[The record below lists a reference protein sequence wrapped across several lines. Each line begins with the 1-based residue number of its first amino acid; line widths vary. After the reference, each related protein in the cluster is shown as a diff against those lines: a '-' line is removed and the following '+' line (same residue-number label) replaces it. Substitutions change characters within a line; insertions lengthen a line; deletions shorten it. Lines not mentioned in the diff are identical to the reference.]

1 MPKAIRNDRT
11 GELTQMKAT
20 KQRKTSS
27 RKERVG
33 SPSIPPDASVDDAP
47 PVAAASGKEAG
58 LEAKP
63 TSSDVSGSNP
73 QLGLV
78 DCPECGQRAL
88 FWNRHDRIYRCV
100 NPECKRA
107 FTLEEYRNKEVG
119 KLPEEQ
125 QTEQMPSNELIT
137 EVTDEI
143 GPSAIE
149 LMPSNEAPVEA
160 TDKMELGATEQIP
173 CNGSIAN
180 ENIEPGV
187 TEQMSSKESIT
198 EAADNIEPGVTEQM
212 SSKESITEAADN
224 MEPNATE
231 QMPSNVSAAEV
242 KDEIERG
249 RIEETSSD
257 VPTTEAKD
265 EGKEGAKAGKQMNR
279 NLAFLLI
286 GLLAIGIVVL
296 VVFLG
301 QKSGNLDELA
311 SQLDKSGQALTQSQT
326 ELAASQQDV
335 EGLRT
340 QLAEAQQ
347 EVEALQAEINELK
360 PLTPSGPFVYSGELA
375 VGDQISIPIELKES
389 ERVEGTITGGLGGL
403 AVYIQDSGGSIAEDL
418 GRVFRSSFTFTAQTS
433 GRYNIVIKGPNE
445 LTSKY
450 NLEYT
455 IYRRQ

>member
-1 MPKAIRNDRT
+1 
-11 GELTQMKAT
+11 MKAT

-27 RKERVG
+27 RKERVV
-33 SPSIPPDASVDDAP
+33 SSSTPPEVQADNAQPITAE
-47 PVAAASGKEAG
+47 SGKKAA
-58 LEAKP
+58 LDAKP
-63 TSSDVSGSNP
+63 TSFDESAPNP

-78 DCPECGQRAL
+78 VCLECGQRAL

-107 FTLEEYRNKEVG
+107 FTLDEYREKEVG
-119 KLPEEQ
+119 KLPVEQ
-125 QTEQMPSNELIT
+125 QTEQMSSNELIT

-143 GPSAIE
+143 EPSAIE
-149 LMPSNEAPVEA
+149 LMPSNEPTTEA
-160 TDKMELGATEQIP
+160 KAEIEPGAIEQIP

-187 TEQMSSKESIT
+187 TEQMPSKESIT
-198 EAADNIEPGVTEQM
+198 EATD
-212 SSKESITEAADN
+212 K

-231 QMPSNVSAAEV
+231 QVLSNVLTAEV

-249 RIEETSSD
+249 KIEETASD
-257 VPTTEAKD
+257 VPATEARD
-265 EGKEGAKAGKQMNR
+265 EVKKEAKSGKQISR

-286 GLLAIGIVVL
+286 GVLAIGIVVMG
-296 VVFLG
+296 VFLG

-311 SQLDKSGQALTQSQT
+311 SQLDKSRQALTQSQT
-326 ELAASQQDV
+326 QLAESQQNV

-360 PLTPSGPFVYSGELA
+360 PLTPSGPFVYSGELS
-375 VGDQISIPIELKES
+375 VGDQISIPIELKPS

-403 AVYIQDSGGSIAEDL
+403 AFSIQDSGGGIVKDL
-418 GRVFRSSFTFTAQTS
+418 GLIFRSSFIFTAQTS
-433 GRYNIVIKGPNE
+433 GIYNIVIKGPSGVAPSYVVSF
-445 LTSKY
+445 T
-450 NLEYT
+450 T
-455 IYRRQ
+455 YRR

>member
-27 RKERVG
+27 RKERVV

-47 PVAAASGKEAG
+47 LVAAASGKEAG

-100 NPECKRA
+100 NPECKRV

-149 LMPSNEAPVEA
+149 QMPSNES
-160 TDKMELGATEQIP
+160 T
-173 CNGSIAN
+173 
-180 ENIEPGV
+180 
-187 TEQMSSKESIT
+187 T
-198 EAADNIEPGVTEQM
+198 EAKAEI
-212 SSKESITEAADN
+212 
-224 MEPNATE
+224 EPNATE

-279 NLAFLLI
+279 NLAFLLM

-296 VVFLG
+296 GVFLG

>member
-1 MPKAIRNDRT
+1 
-11 GELTQMKAT
+11 MKAT

-27 RKERVG
+27 RKERVV
-33 SPSIPPDASVDDAP
+33 SPSIPPDALVDDAP
-47 PVAAASGKEAG
+47 PVAAASGEEAG

-125 QTEQMPSNELIT
+125 QTEQMPSNESTT
-137 EVTDEI
+137 EAKAEI

-149 LMPSNEAPVEA
+149 LMPSNESTTEA
-160 TDKMELGATEQIP
+160 KAEIEPGATEQIP

-180 ENIEPGV
+180 ENI
-187 TEQMSSKESIT
+187 
-198 EAADNIEPGVTEQM
+198 
-212 SSKESITEAADN
+212 
-224 MEPNATE
+224 EPNATE

-265 EGKEGAKAGKQMNR
+265 EVKEGAKAGKQMNR

-296 VVFLG
+296 GVFLG

-311 SQLDKSGQALTQSQT
+311 SQLDKSRQALTQSQT

-403 AVYIQDSGGSIAEDL
+403 AVYIHDSGGGIVKDL
-418 GRVFRSSFTFTAQTS
+418 GLILRSSFIFTAQTS

>member
-1 MPKAIRNDRT
+1 
-11 GELTQMKAT
+11 MKAT

-27 RKERVG
+27 RKERVV
-33 SPSIPPDASVDDAP
+33 SPSIPPDALVDDAP

-143 GPSAIE
+143 EPSAIE
-149 LMPSNEAPVEA
+149 HMPSNESTTEA
-160 TDKMELGATEQIP
+160 KDEIEPNATEQMP
-173 CNGSIAN
+173 
-180 ENIEPGV
+180 
-187 TEQMSSKESIT
+187 SKESIT
-198 EAADNIEPGVTEQM
+198 EAADKIEPNATEQVP
-212 SSKESITEAADN
+212 SNESTTEAKTEI
-224 MEPNATE
+224 EPNATE
-231 QMPSNVSAAEV
+231 QMSSNVLTAEV

-249 RIEETSSD
+249 KIEETSSD

-265 EGKEGAKAGKQMNR
+265 EVKEGAKAGKQINR

-296 VVFLG
+296 GVFLG

-311 SQLDKSGQALTQSQT
+311 SQLDKSRQALTQSQT

-347 EVEALQAEINELK
+347 EVEALQAEISELK

-433 GRYNIVIKGPNE
+433 GTYAMIIKGPSGVAASYVVNF
-445 LTSKY
+445 T
-450 NLEYT
+450 T
-455 IYRRQ
+455 YRRQ

>member
-1 MPKAIRNDRT
+1 
-11 GELTQMKAT
+11 LTQMKAT

-27 RKERVG
+27 RKERVV
-33 SPSIPPDASVDDAP
+33 SPSIPPDALVDDAP

-143 GPSAIE
+143 EPSAIE
-149 LMPSNEAPVEA
+149 HMPSNESTTEA
-160 TDKMELGATEQIP
+160 KDEIEPNATEQMP
-173 CNGSIAN
+173 
-180 ENIEPGV
+180 
-187 TEQMSSKESIT
+187 SKESIT
-198 EAADNIEPGVTEQM
+198 EAADKIEPNATEQVP
-212 SSKESITEAADN
+212 SNESTTEAKTEI
-224 MEPNATE
+224 EPNATE
-231 QMPSNVSAAEV
+231 QMSSNVLTAEV

-249 RIEETSSD
+249 KIEETSSD

-265 EGKEGAKAGKQMNR
+265 EVKEGAKAGKQINR

-296 VVFLG
+296 GVFLG

-311 SQLDKSGQALTQSQT
+311 SQLDKSRQALTQSQT

-347 EVEALQAEINELK
+347 EVEALQAEISELK

-433 GRYNIVIKGPNE
+433 GTYAMIIKGPSGVAASYVVNF
-445 LTSKY
+445 T
-450 NLEYT
+450 T
-455 IYRRQ
+455 YRRQ

>member
-1 MPKAIRNDRT
+1 LPKAIRNDRT
-11 GELTQMKAT
+11 GESTQMKAA

-33 SPSIPPDASVDDAP
+33 SPSIPPDALVDDAP
-47 PVAAASGKEAG
+47 PVTAESGKGAT
-58 LEAKP
+58 LEVKP
-63 TSSDVSGSNP
+63 SSVNVSGSNP

-78 DCPECGQRAL
+78 ICPQCGQRAL

-100 NPECKRA
+100 NPECKRK
-107 FTLEEYRNKEVG
+107 FTLEEYRNKEVVRP
-119 KLPEEQ
+119 PEEQ
-125 QTEQMPSNELIT
+125 QTEQVLSNESITEAADKTESGATEQIPCNESIANENIEPGVTEQMPSNE
-137 EVTDEI
+137 
-143 GPSAIE
+143 S
-149 LMPSNEAPVEA
+149 PVEA

-173 CNGSIAN
+173 SNDFTTVATDKI
-180 ENIEPGV
+180 
-187 TEQMSSKESIT
+187 
-198 EAADNIEPGVTEQM
+198 
-212 SSKESITEAADN
+212 
-224 MEPNATE
+224 EPNATE
-231 QMPSNVSAAEV
+231 QMPSNVSAAEM
-242 KDEIERG
+242 KDERARG
-249 RIEETSSD
+249 RIEEIPSD

-265 EGKEGAKAGKQMNR
+265 EVKEGAKAGKQMNR

-286 GLLAIGIVVL
+286 SVLAVGIVVL
-296 VVFLG
+296 GVLLS
-301 QKSGNLDELA
+301 QKPGNFDELSA
-311 SQLDKSGQALTQSQT
+311 QLNKSRQALTQSQT

-418 GRVFRSSFTFTAQTS
+418 GRVFRSSFIFTAQTS
-433 GRYNIVIKGPNE
+433 GTYAMIIKGPSGVAASYVVNF
-445 LTSKY
+445 T
-450 NLEYT
+450 T
-455 IYRRQ
+455 YRRQ

>member
-27 RKERVG
+27 RKERVV

-47 PVAAASGKEAG
+47 LVAAASGKEAG

-125 QTEQMPSNELIT
+125 QTEQMPSNESTT
-137 EVTDEI
+137 EAKAEI

-180 ENIEPGV
+180 ENMEPGV
-187 TEQMSSKESIT
+187 TEQMPSKESIT

-279 NLAFLLI
+279 NLAFLLM

-296 VVFLG
+296 GVFLG

-311 SQLDKSGQALTQSQT
+311 SQLDKSRQALTQSQT

>member
-27 RKERVG
+27 RKERVV

-47 PVAAASGKEAG
+47 LVAAASGKEAG

-100 NPECKRA
+100 NPECKRV

-198 EAADNIEPGVTEQM
+198 EAADN
-212 SSKESITEAADN
+212 

-296 VVFLG
+296 GVFLG

>member
-1 MPKAIRNDRT
+1 LPKAIRNDRT

-27 RKERVG
+27 RKERVV
-33 SPSIPPDASVDDAP
+33 SPTIPPDASVDDAP
-47 PVAAASGKEAG
+47 LVAAASGKEAG

-100 NPECKRA
+100 NPECKRV

-149 LMPSNEAPVEA
+149 QMPSNESTTEA
-160 TDKMELGATEQIP
+160 KAEIEPGATEQVP
-173 CNGSIAN
+173 SN
-180 ENIEPGV
+180 ES
-187 TEQMSSKESIT
+187 TT
-198 EAADNIEPGVTEQM
+198 EAKAEI
-212 SSKESITEAADN
+212 
-224 MEPNATE
+224 EPNATE

-279 NLAFLLI
+279 NLAFLLM

-296 VVFLG
+296 GVFLG

>member
-27 RKERVG
+27 RKERVV
-33 SPSIPPDASVDDAP
+33 SPSIPPEALVDDAP

-143 GPSAIE
+143 EPSAIE
-149 LMPSNEAPVEA
+149 HMPSNESTTEA
-160 TDKMELGATEQIP
+160 KDEIEPNATEQMP
-173 CNGSIAN
+173 SN
-180 ENIEPGV
+180 
-187 TEQMSSKESIT
+187 ESIT
-198 EAADNIEPGVTEQM
+198 EAADKIEPNATEQVP
-212 SSKESITEAADN
+212 SNESTTEAKTEI
-224 MEPNATE
+224 EPNATE

-242 KDEIERG
+242 KDERARG
-249 RIEETSSD
+249 KIEETSSD

-265 EGKEGAKAGKQMNR
+265 EVKEGAKAGKQMNR

-296 VVFLG
+296 GVFLG

-311 SQLDKSGQALTQSQT
+311 SQLDKSRQALTQSQT

>member
-198 EAADNIEPGVTEQM
+198 EAADN
-212 SSKESITEAADN
+212 

-249 RIEETSSD
+249 KIEETSSD

-311 SQLDKSGQALTQSQT
+311 SQLDKSRQALTQSQT

>member
-27 RKERVG
+27 RKERVV
-33 SPSIPPDASVDDAP
+33 SPTIPPDASVDDAP
-47 PVAAASGKEAG
+47 LVAAASGKEAG

-100 NPECKRA
+100 NPECKRV

-149 LMPSNEAPVEA
+149 QMPSNESTTEA
-160 TDKMELGATEQIP
+160 KAEIEPGATEQVP
-173 CNGSIAN
+173 SN
-180 ENIEPGV
+180 ES
-187 TEQMSSKESIT
+187 TT
-198 EAADNIEPGVTEQM
+198 EAKAEI
-212 SSKESITEAADN
+212 
-224 MEPNATE
+224 EPNATE

-279 NLAFLLI
+279 NLAFLLM

-296 VVFLG
+296 GVFLG

>member
-1 MPKAIRNDRT
+1 
-11 GELTQMKAT
+11 MKAT

-27 RKERVG
+27 RKERVV
-33 SPSIPPDASVDDAP
+33 SPSTAPEASADPAQP
-47 PVAAASGKEAG
+47 TASESGKGAT
-58 LEAKP
+58 LEVKP
-63 TSSDVSGSNP
+63 SSVNVSGSNP

-107 FTLEEYRNKEVG
+107 LTLEEYRNKEVG

-143 GPSAIE
+143 EPSAIE
-149 LMPSNEAPVEA
+149 QMPSNEPITEV
-160 TDKMELGATEQIP
+160 TDEIEPGATEQVP
-173 CNGSIAN
+173 SN
-180 ENIEPGV
+180 ESTTEAKAEIGPGATEQVPSNESTTEAKTEIEPN
-187 TEQMSSKESIT
+187 T
-198 EAADNIEPGVTEQM
+198 
-212 SSKESITEAADN
+212 
-224 MEPNATE
+224 TE
-231 QMPSNVSAAEV
+231 QMPSNESTAEV

-249 RIEETSSD
+249 TIEETSSD
-257 VPTTEAKD
+257 VPATEARD
-265 EGKEGAKAGKQMNR
+265 EVKEEAKAGKQISR

-286 GLLAIGIVVL
+286 SLLAIGIVVL
-296 VVFLG
+296 GVFLG

-311 SQLDKSGQALTQSQT
+311 SQLDKSRQALTQSQT
-326 ELAASQQDV
+326 QLAESQQNV
-335 EGLRT
+335 EELRT

-347 EVEALQAEINELK
+347 AVEALQAEINELK
-360 PLTPSGPFVYSGELA
+360 PLTPSGPFVYSGELS
-375 VGDQISIPIELKES
+375 VGDQISIPIELKPS

-403 AVYIQDSGGSIAEDL
+403 AFSIQDSGGGIVKDL
-418 GRVFRSSFTFTAQTS
+418 GLILRSSFIFTAQTS

-445 LTSKY
+445 LTGKY

>member
-27 RKERVG
+27 RKERVV
-33 SPSIPPDASVDDAP
+33 SPTIPPDASVDDAP

-143 GPSAIE
+143 GPGAIE
-149 LMPSNEAPVEA
+149 LMPSNESTAEA
-160 TDKMELGATEQIP
+160 KTEIEPGATEQVP
-173 CNGSIAN
+173 SN
-180 ENIEPGV
+180 ES
-187 TEQMSSKESIT
+187 TT
-198 EAADNIEPGVTEQM
+198 EAKTE
-212 SSKESITEAADN
+212 I
-224 MEPNATE
+224 EPNATE

-242 KDEIERG
+242 KDERARG
-249 RIEETSSD
+249 KIEETSSD

-265 EGKEGAKAGKQMNR
+265 EVKEGAKAGKQMNR

-296 VVFLG
+296 GVFLG

-311 SQLDKSGQALTQSQT
+311 SQLDKSRQALTQSQT

>member
-1 MPKAIRNDRT
+1 M
-11 GELTQMKAT
+11 TQMKAT

-27 RKERVG
+27 RKERVV
-33 SPSIPPDASVDDAP
+33 SPSIPPDALVDDAP

-143 GPSAIE
+143 EPSAIE
-149 LMPSNEAPVEA
+149 HMPSNESTTEA
-160 TDKMELGATEQIP
+160 KDEIEPNATEQMP
-173 CNGSIAN
+173 
-180 ENIEPGV
+180 
-187 TEQMSSKESIT
+187 SKESIT
-198 EAADNIEPGVTEQM
+198 EAADKIEPNATEQVP
-212 SSKESITEAADN
+212 SNESTTEAKTEI
-224 MEPNATE
+224 EPNATE
-231 QMPSNVSAAEV
+231 QMSSNVLTAEV

-249 RIEETSSD
+249 KIEETSSD

-265 EGKEGAKAGKQMNR
+265 EVKEGAKAGKQINR

-296 VVFLG
+296 GVFLG

-311 SQLDKSGQALTQSQT
+311 SQLDKSRQALTQSQT

-347 EVEALQAEINELK
+347 EVEALQAEISELK

-433 GRYNIVIKGPNE
+433 GTYAMIIKGPSGVAASYVVNF
-445 LTSKY
+445 T
-450 NLEYT
+450 T
-455 IYRRQ
+455 YRRQ

>member
-1 MPKAIRNDRT
+1 
-11 GELTQMKAT
+11 MKAT

-27 RKERVG
+27 RKERVV

-100 NPECKRA
+100 NPECKRV

-149 LMPSNEAPVEA
+149 LMPSNESTTEA
-160 TDKMELGATEQIP
+160 KAEIEPGATEQVP
-173 CNGSIAN
+173 SN
-180 ENIEPGV
+180 ES
-187 TEQMSSKESIT
+187 TT
-198 EAADNIEPGVTEQM
+198 EAKAEI
-212 SSKESITEAADN
+212 
-224 MEPNATE
+224 EPNATE

-296 VVFLG
+296 GVFLG

>member
-1 MPKAIRNDRT
+1 
-11 GELTQMKAT
+11 
-20 KQRKTSS
+20 
-27 RKERVG
+27 V
-33 SPSIPPDASVDDAP
+33 SPSIPPDALVDDAP

-63 TSSDVSGSNP
+63 TSSDESAPNP

-149 LMPSNEAPVEA
+149 QVPSNELTTEA
-160 TDKMELGATEQIP
+160 KAEIEPNATEQVP
-173 CNGSIAN
+173 SN
-180 ENIEPGV
+180 ES
-187 TEQMSSKESIT
+187 TT
-198 EAADNIEPGVTEQM
+198 EAKTE
-212 SSKESITEAADN
+212 I
-224 MEPNATE
+224 EPNATE
-231 QMPSNVSAAEV
+231 QMPSNVLTAEV

-249 RIEETSSD
+249 KIEETSSD

-265 EGKEGAKAGKQMNR
+265 EVKEGAKAGKQMNR

-296 VVFLG
+296 GVFLG
-301 QKSGNLDELA
+301 QKSGNLDGLA
-311 SQLDKSGQALTQSQT
+311 SQLDKSRQALIQSQT

-340 QLAEAQQ
+340 QLVEAQQ

-375 VGDQISIPIELKES
+375 VGDQVSIPIELKPS

-403 AVYIQDSGGSIAEDL
+403 AFSIQDSGGGVVKDL
-418 GRVFRSSFTFTAQTS
+418 GLILRSSFIFTAETS

-445 LTSKY
+445 LTGKY

-455 IYRRQ
+455 TYRRQ

>member
-1 MPKAIRNDRT
+1 LPKAIRNDRT

-27 RKERVG
+27 RKERVV

-143 GPSAIE
+143 GPGAIE
-149 LMPSNEAPVEA
+149 LMPSNESTTEA
-160 TDKMELGATEQIP
+160 KTEIEPGATEQVP
-173 CNGSIAN
+173 SN
-180 ENIEPGV
+180 ES
-187 TEQMSSKESIT
+187 TT
-198 EAADNIEPGVTEQM
+198 EAKTE
-212 SSKESITEAADN
+212 I
-224 MEPNATE
+224 EPNATE

-242 KDEIERG
+242 KDERARG
-249 RIEETSSD
+249 KIEETSSD

-265 EGKEGAKAGKQMNR
+265 EVKEGAKAGKQMNR

-296 VVFLG
+296 GVFLG

-311 SQLDKSGQALTQSQT
+311 SQLDKSRQALTQSQT

>member
-1 MPKAIRNDRT
+1 
-11 GELTQMKAT
+11 MKAT

-249 RIEETSSD
+249 KIEETSSD

-311 SQLDKSGQALTQSQT
+311 SQLDKSRQALTQSQT

>member
-1 MPKAIRNDRT
+1 
-11 GELTQMKAT
+11 MKAT

-27 RKERVG
+27 RKERVV

-149 LMPSNEAPVEA
+149 QMPSNESTTEA
-160 TDKMELGATEQIP
+160 KAEIEPGATEQVP
-173 CNGSIAN
+173 SN
-180 ENIEPGV
+180 ES
-187 TEQMSSKESIT
+187 TT
-198 EAADNIEPGVTEQM
+198 EAKAEI
-212 SSKESITEAADN
+212 
-224 MEPNATE
+224 EPNATE

-296 VVFLG
+296 GVFLG

-311 SQLDKSGQALTQSQT
+311 SQLDKSRQALTQSQT

>member
-27 RKERVG
+27 RKERVV
-33 SPSIPPDASVDDAP
+33 SPSIPPDALVDDAP

-125 QTEQMPSNELIT
+125 QAEQ
-137 EVTDEI
+137 V
-143 GPSAIE
+143 
-149 LMPSNEAPVEA
+149 PSNEAPVEA
-160 TDKMELGATEQIP
+160 TDKIELGAAEQIP
-173 CNGSIAN
+173 CNESIAN

-187 TEQMSSKESIT
+187 TEQMPSKESIT
-198 EAADNIEPGVTEQM
+198 EAADKIEPNATEQM
-212 SSKESITEAADN
+212 PSNESTTEAKTEI
-224 MEPNATE
+224 EPNATE

-249 RIEETSSD
+249 KIEETSSD

-265 EGKEGAKAGKQMNR
+265 EVKEGAKAGKQINR

-296 VVFLG
+296 GVFLG

-311 SQLDKSGQALTQSQT
+311 SQLDKSRQALTQSQT

-433 GRYNIVIKGPNE
+433 GTYNIVIKGPNE